1 MAGGKCPLS
10 YVNRLTYPISVI
22 CFIWGMKP
30 SYETLV
36 DSIYDCAANPA
47 LWPDALSHIR
57 DAVDAAYVG
66 IRFADFSSLATGISV
81 KTIRYNSPWDEAWLD
96 QHDAWMGKIPYGQV
110 LFKLPLD
117 VSWTQL
123 KQIPEEEFQQTE
135 FYREWVKPQNLR
147 DCLSLN
153 YLKQDQING
162 ILTMP
167 TSAKRAPVSS
177 DNCRLAEQL
186 SPHIR
191 RAININ
197 DLTEQGNLAT
207 RLYRQ
212 VLDTLSVAAFVVGP
226 GRRLVFTNAA
236 GDTLLSEG
244 DKLHAVGGVLH
255 GRRLSCHASALDDA
269 VDAALNGIGALGTAG
284 IGVPLIGEDGDRAAA
299 YVLPLNRKNKPSDL
313 GSDNCAIFVARRGEH
328 HPLATE
334 MLRSMFGLTVSEARV
349 ALMIAKGENP
359 QMISAALG
367 IKVNTVRTHLK
378 HCFAKIDAPDQ
389 IAMAGCINAVLPPFK

>member
-1 MAGGKCPLS
+1 
-10 YVNRLTYPISVI
+10 
-22 CFIWGMKP
+22 MKP

-36 DSIYDCAANPA
+36 GSIYDCAANTA

-66 IRFADFSSLATGISV
+66 IRFADFASLAAGSSV
-81 KTIRYNSPWDEAWLD
+81 KAVRYNSPWDEDWLD
-96 QHDAWMGKIPYGQV
+96 QHDAMMEKIPCGKL
-110 LFKLPLD
+110 LFELPLD

-153 YLKQDQING
+153 YLKQDHING

-167 TSAKRAPVSS
+167 TSAKRAPVSN

-191 RAININ
+191 RAISIN

-207 RLYRQ
+207 GLYRQ

-236 GDTLLSEG
+236 GDGLLSEG
-244 DKLHAVGGVLH
+244 DKLQIVGGVLH
-255 GRRLSCHASALDDA
+255 GRRLNCHASALDDA
-269 VDAALNGIGALGTAG
+269 VDAALNGIGALGAAG
-284 IGVPLIGEDGDRAAA
+284 IGVPLMGDEGDRAAA
-299 YVLPLNRKNKPSDL
+299 YVLPLNGKNMHSDL
-313 GSDNCAIFVARRGEH
+313 GAGNCAIFVARRGEH
-328 HPLATE
+328 HPAASE
-334 MLRSMFGLTVSEARV
+334 MLRSMFGLTLSEARV
-349 ALMIAKGENP
+349 ALMIAKGQNP
-359 QMISAALG
+359 QLISTALG

-389 IAMAGCINAVLPPFK
+389 IAMAGCINAMLPPIK